1 MKVLKISTQPANHWV
16 ETRKKSVQTS
26 KYSIALQ
33 L

>member
-1 MKVLKISTQPANHWV
+1 MKVFKISTQPANHWV
-16 ETRKKSVQTS
+16 ETRKNSVQNS